1 MDCKV
6 FTDLIDSYLCGEL
19 KVETYHYML
28 QHVESCAYCRD
39 ELNASAQL
47 RILLRRACTKELVSE
62 QFRER
67 LRRRLRQEIFAQD
80 DN

>member
-67 LRRRLRQEIFAQD
+67 LRRRLRQEIFA
-80 DN
+80 